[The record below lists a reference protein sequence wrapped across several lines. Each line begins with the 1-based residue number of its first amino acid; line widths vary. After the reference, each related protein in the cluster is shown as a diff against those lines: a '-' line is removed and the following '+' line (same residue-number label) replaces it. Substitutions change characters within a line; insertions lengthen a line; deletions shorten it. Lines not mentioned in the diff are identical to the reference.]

1 MLSIYNTL
9 TRRKEEFRPIEPGK
23 VGIYVCGI
31 TTYDYCHLGHARCL
45 VAFDVIVRY
54 LRHRGFAVS
63 YVRNIT
69 DIDDKILA
77 RAAAN
82 GELFSDLTERFIAAM
97 HEDERA
103 LGILPPDREPRATAH
118 MEEIITMIET
128 LVHRDYAY
136 RTDTGDIYFSVLRFP
151 EYGRLA
157 NKNLDQLLSGARV
170 EPGELKRDPRDF
182 ALWKASPD
190 EGVGWDSPWGYGR
203 PGWHIECSA
212 MSCETLGAHFDIH
225 GGGSDLV
232 FPHHENEIAQSVAAT
247 DRPFVNYWMHNG
259 PLRIDDE
266 KMSKS
271 LGNFFTVRDIL
282 ARHDAEAVRQF
293 LIASHYRSPLN
304 FSESALAQSASALN
318 RLYTALRGLDAANA
332 RMLVNSRFERAF
344 NAAMDDDFNTPVAF
358 RTLFDL
364 AREINRRRPEDENAA
379 AELAR
384 LLIRLGGVLGILQAD
399 PEVWL
404 KGLGLKGI
412 GRKGA
417 DTQQVDAARV
427 ESLIAARDQAR
438 AEKNWP
444 EADRIRAELS
454 AMNIVVEDRPG
465 KSLWRVG
472 AA

>member
-1 MLSIYNTL
+1 MLSIHNTL

-23 VGIYVCGI
+23 VKIYVCGI

-45 VAFDVIVRY
+45 VAFDIVVRH
-54 LRHRGFAVS
+54 LRHRGFEVT

-69 DIDDKILA
+69 DIDDKILK
-77 RAAAN
+77 RAAEN
-82 GELFSDLTERFIAAM
+82 GELFSDLTERFITAM

-103 LGILPPDREPRATAH
+103 LGILPPDEEPRATAH
-118 MEEIITMIET
+118 MEEIIAMIET
-128 LVHRDYAY
+128 LVRQEYAY
-136 RTDTGDIYFSVLRFP
+136 RADNGDVYFSVLRFP
-151 EYGRLA
+151 QYGKLA
-157 NKNLDQLLSGARV
+157 NKNLDELLSGARV

-212 MSCETLGAHFDIH
+212 MSCGKLGAHFDIH

-247 DRPFVNYWMHNG
+247 GEPFVNYWMHNG

-271 LGNFFTVRDIL
+271 LGNFFTIREIL
-282 ARHDAEAVRQF
+282 ARNDVEVVRHF
-293 LIASHYRSPLN
+293 LASSHYRSPLN
-304 FSESALAQSASALN
+304 WSEQAMAQSASALK
-318 RLYTALRGLDAANA
+318 RLYTALRGLNTAHA

-358 RTLFDL
+358 RALFDL
-364 AREINRRRPEDENAA
+364 AREINRHRPDNEPAA
-379 AELAR
+379 AELGR
-384 LLIRLGGVLGILQAD
+384 LLVKLGGVLGILQSN
-399 PEVWL
+399 PETWL
-404 KGLGLKGI
+404 QGTDAESI
-412 GRKGA
+412 
-417 DTQQVDAARV
+417 DTAKV

-438 AEKNWP
+438 ADKNWP
-444 EADRIRAELS
+444 EADRIRAELA
-454 AMNIVVEDRPG
+454 AMNIAIEDRPG
-465 KSLWRVG
+465 TSRWRVAAKAIG
-472 AA
+472 AKAIKG